1 MFESIT
7 IHNLR
12 AITQLELNNL
22 GQVNLLV
29 GQNNCGKTT
38 ILEAIFLLVG
48 ATNPSLLNTI
58 NQLRGF
64 PFLSK
69 EVIAAFWHNKKITEP
84 IKFSGVTRQNMER
97 RNLSIFPL
105 YLEKQETQRVSS
117 DFVAIEANTDN
128 GKPQLAPDGFKLE
141 YMTSQAPSEKIEST
155 FLLKGKEV
163 IMKSP
168 SKPIS
173 KGFFM
178 SPSTAFDS
186 VKDRFGVAQRK
197 KQIPQLISF
206 LQEIDPNISD
216 LRLNEIGI
224 VEADI
229 GLPDLLF
236 INLMGGGIV
245 KSLAIALS
253 MLDAEND
260 VMLIDEI
267 ENGLHYSAQKTI
279 WTAIFRWAKQLNIQV
294 FATTH
299 SAEAARAFTSCAE
312 DNLFKTEAMIYR
324 IERKDEEFKVV
335 KYAKEELA
343 EAIKSG
349 WEFR

>member
-38 ILEAIFLLVG
+38 ILEALFFLVG
-48 ATNPSLLNTI
+48 ATNPGLPNTV

-64 PFLSK
+64 PFLSN
-69 EVIAAFWHNKKITEP
+69 EVIATFWHNKKIIEP
-84 IKFSGVTRQNMER
+84 IKISGVIRQNMER

-105 YLEKQETQRVSS
+105 YSEKQETQRVSS
-117 DFVAIEANTDN
+117 DFVTIETDTN
-128 GKPQLAPDGFKLE
+128 DRKPQVAPDGLKFE
-141 YMTSQAPSEKIEST
+141 YMTSQAHSEKIEST

-163 IMKSP
+163 IIDSP
-168 SKPIS
+168 SEPV
-173 KGFFM
+173 GRAFFM
-178 SPSTAFDS
+178 SPSTPFLS

-206 LQEIDPNISD
+206 LQQIDPNISD

-236 INLMGGGIV
+236 INLMGSGIV
-245 KSLAIALS
+245 KSLVIALS
-253 MLDAEND
+253 MLNTEND
-260 VMLIDEI
+260 VVLIDEI

-279 WTAIFRWAKQLNIQV
+279 WTAIFRWAEQLNIQV

-299 SAEAARAFTSCAE
+299 SIEAARAFTSCAE

-324 IERKDEEFKVV
+324 VERKDEKCRVV
-335 KYAKEELA
+335 NYAKEELA
-343 EAIKSG
+343 EALKSG

>member
-1 MFESIT
+1 MFKSIT

-12 AITQLELNNL
+12 AITQLELDNL

-38 ILEAIFLLVG
+38 ILEALFFLVG
-48 ATNPSLLNTI
+48 ATNPGLPNTV

-69 EVIAAFWHNKKITEP
+69 EVIAAFWHNNKVIEP
-84 IKFSGVTRQNMER
+84 IQISGVTRQNLER

-117 DFVAIEANTDN
+117 DFVAIEANTADP
-128 GKPQLAPDGFKLE
+128 KSQLAPDGLKLE
-141 YMTSQAPSEKIEST
+141 YMTSQAPREKITST
-155 FLLKGKEV
+155 FLLKGKE
-163 IMKSP
+163 IIIESP
-168 SKPIS
+168 SEPVGR
-173 KGFFM
+173 GFFM
-178 SPSTAFDS
+178 SPSTPFGS
-186 VKDRFGVAQRK
+186 LKDRFGVAQRK

-206 LQEIDPNISD
+206 LQQIDPNISD
-216 LRLNEIGI
+216 LRLNEIGM

-245 KSLAIALS
+245 KSLTIALS

-260 VMLIDEI
+260 VVLIDEI

-279 WTAIFRWAKQLNIQV
+279 WTAIFRWAEQLNIQV

-299 SAEAARAFTSCAE
+299 SIEAARAFTSCAE

-324 IERKDEEFKVV
+324 VERKDEKFRVV
-335 KYAKEELA
+335 NYAKEELA
-343 EAIKSG
+343 EALKSG

>member
-29 GQNNCGKTT
+29 GQNNSGKTT
-38 ILEAIFLLVG
+38 ILEALFLLVG
-48 ATNPSLLNTI
+48 ATNAGLPNTV

-64 PFLSK
+64 PFMSK
-69 EVIAAFWHNKKITEP
+69 EVIATFWHNKKVIEP
-84 IKFSGVTRQNMER
+84 IQISGITRQDLER
-97 RNLSIFPL
+97 RDLSILPL
-105 YLEKQETQRVSS
+105 YLEEQETQRVSS
-117 DFVAIEANTDN
+117 DFVAIEANTPEH
-128 GKPQLAPDGFKLE
+128 KSQLAPDGLKLE
-141 YMTSQAPSEKIEST
+141 YMTSQAPREKITST

-163 IMKSP
+163 IINNP
-168 SKPIS
+168 SEPVGR
-173 KGFFM
+173 GFFM
-178 SPSTAFDS
+178 SPSMQYNNL
-186 VKDRFGVAQRK
+186 KDRFGVAQRK

-206 LQEIDPNISD
+206 LQQVDPNISD

-229 GLPDLLF
+229 GLSDLLF

-245 KSLAIALS
+245 KSLTIALS
-253 MLDAEND
+253 MLDAQND
-260 VMLIDEI
+260 VVLIDEI

-299 SAEAARAFTSCAE
+299 SVEAARAFTSCAE

-324 IERKDEEFKVV
+324 IERKDEECKVV